1 MGIGCFC
8 KNSNYIGDI
17 NLDSPPKKKI
27 INRQTGNIISKEEEE
42 VEKDENKINK
52 LLFYFNESEKEIL
65 GNLKKK
71 EKQKKNLENKKLIQ
85 KFDTLI
91 KKNNE
96 QYGIIIERLLIQKNF
111 KICGPKRRQTIIN
124 GEKIKIMVDEIL
136 KENKDD
142 IKNNKKL
149 KENSVIIKN
158 SVNKKGRFSVDI
170 GIITN
175 GFAQNKKK

>member
-1 MGIGCFC
+1 
-8 KNSNYIGDI
+8 
-17 NLDSPPKKKI
+17 
-27 INRQTGNIISKEEEE
+27 
-42 VEKDENKINK
+42 
-52 LLFYFNESEKEIL
+52 
-65 GNLKKK
+65 
-71 EKQKKNLENKKLIQ
+71 
-85 KFDTLI
+85 
-91 KKNNE
+91 
-96 QYGIIIERLLIQKNF
+96 
-111 KICGPKRRQTIIN
+111 
-124 GEKIKIMVDEIL
+124 MVDEIL